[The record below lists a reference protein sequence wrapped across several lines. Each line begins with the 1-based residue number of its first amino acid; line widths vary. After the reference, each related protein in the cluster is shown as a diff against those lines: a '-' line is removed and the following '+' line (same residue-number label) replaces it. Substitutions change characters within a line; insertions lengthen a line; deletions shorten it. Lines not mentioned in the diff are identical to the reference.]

1 MNNIGNLLK
10 LQFNSLL
17 AIKKNLLII
26 LALEIFF
33 TIVQPTM
40 IVFTGA
46 MYLMLATYSIT
57 YYEERSKMNYLIYSL
72 PVKTN
77 EYILSKYIYCLLN
90 TAIAMIITTILSTFV
105 KILGVND
112 LISSMPISSMPL
124 VTLGIGLFFTSIL
137 MPATLLIGFENGR
150 YVLMFIAIFPVVFS
164 TTLMEILSE
173 INIILNPLILTILLV
188 LISITLLLSSYFIT
202 CDKFAK
208 KEVR

>member
-188 LISITLLLSSYFIT
+188 LISITLLISSYFIT
-202 CDKFAK
+202 CNKFAK

>member
-112 LISSMPISSMPL
+112 LISSMPISSIPL

-202 CDKFAK
+202 CNKFAK

>member
-90 TAIAMIITTILSTFV
+90 TAIAMIITTVLSTFV

-112 LISSMPISSMPL
+112 LISSMPISSIPL

-202 CDKFAK
+202 CNKFAK

>member
-1 MNNIGNLLK
+1 
-10 LQFNSLL
+10 
-17 AIKKNLLII
+17 
-26 LALEIFF
+26 
-33 TIVQPTM
+33 
-40 IVFTGA
+40 
-46 MYLMLATYSIT
+46 MLATYSIT

-202 CDKFAK
+202 CNKFAK

>member
-112 LISSMPISSMPL
+112 LISSMPIYSMPL

>member
-26 LALEIFF
+26 LGLEIFF

-202 CDKFAK
+202 CNKFAK

>member
-173 INIILNPLILTILLV
+173 INI
-188 LISITLLLSSYFIT
+188 
-202 CDKFAK
+202 
-208 KEVR
+208 

>member
-26 LALEIFF
+26 LSLEIFF

-202 CDKFAK
+202 CNKFAK

>member
-202 CDKFAK
+202 CNKFAK

>member
-112 LISSMPISSMPL
+112 LISSMPIYSMPL

-202 CDKFAK
+202 CNKFAK

>member
-1 MNNIGNLLK
+1 
-10 LQFNSLL
+10 
-17 AIKKNLLII
+17 
-26 LALEIFF
+26 
-33 TIVQPTM
+33 
-40 IVFTGA
+40 
-46 MYLMLATYSIT
+46 
-57 YYEERSKMNYLIYSL
+57 
-72 PVKTN
+72 
-77 EYILSKYIYCLLN
+77 
-90 TAIAMIITTILSTFV
+90 
-105 KILGVND
+105 
-112 LISSMPISSMPL
+112 MPISSMPL

-202 CDKFAK
+202 CNKFAK

>member
-112 LISSMPISSMPL
+112 LISSMPIYSMPL

-164 TTLMEILSE
+164 TTLMELLSE

-202 CDKFAK
+202 CNKFAK